1 MTADIPTG
9 RLFAEGDDSAAIL
22 LRWWAGLARRRAD
35 RAELRRASTPAEV
48 ILCTGYHRLLGE
60 LRAAGYPVDA
70 AVAAGVAVV
79 AAIAAHVET
88 NAPSGSFARQMA
100 EAVGA
105 QRGARVSGLRFR
117 RLLAVPDRAQLFPM
131 LIRAIRLTGGR
142 ADLVSV
148 ARSAF
153 FWGDEVRKR
162 WAYDY
167 YETAPKEA

>member
-1 MTADIPTG
+1 MTADIPTA
-9 RLFAEGDDSAAIL
+9 RLFVEGDDSAAIL
-22 LRWWAGLARRRAD
+22 LRWWAGLSRRRAD
-35 RAELRRASTPAEV
+35 RAELRRASSPAEV
-48 ILCTGYHRLLGE
+48 VLCTGYHRLLGE
-60 LRAAGYPVDA
+60 LSGAGYPVDSA
-70 AVAAGVAVV
+70 RAAGIAVV

-100 EAVGA
+100 EPAGA

-117 RLLAVPDRAQLFPM
+117 RLLAVPDRADLLPM

-142 ADLVSV
+142 ADLVAL
-148 ARSAF
+148 ARSAY

-167 YETAPKEA
+167 YEAAPKEA